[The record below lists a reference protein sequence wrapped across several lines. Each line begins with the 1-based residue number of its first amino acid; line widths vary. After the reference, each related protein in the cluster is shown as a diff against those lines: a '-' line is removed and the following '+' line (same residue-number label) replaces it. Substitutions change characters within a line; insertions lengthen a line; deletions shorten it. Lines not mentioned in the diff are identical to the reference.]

1 MVNLTNLEAANILH
15 DAVRK
20 EIQPGYITIT
30 ISRDEQESP
39 SKNVRETELLPPT
52 ATGNKEEN
60 ELDLTDFV
68 PSVNRKT
75 PINDSDVH
83 CQTPLVER
91 REFEFQQ

>member
-1 MVNLTNLEAANILH
+1 MNLTNLEAANILH

-30 ISRDEQESP
+30 ISRDEQDNQ
-39 SKNVRETELLPPT
+39 SKNVRETELLPPS
-52 ATGNKEEN
+52 AMVNKDEN

-75 PINDSDVH
+75 PNNDSEVH
-83 CQTPLVER
+83 CQTPLAER
-91 REFEFQQ
+91 REFEL